1 MAEEVL
7 TITPDTTEVDGALG
21 NVLDADGNIVS
32 TDPVVSGSWSV
43 DDASLGSIA
52 TPDGLSTVVSLT
64 GSPGTLSVRFSGVTE
79 SGAAVTGGGQI
90 VLAAAPTPPISGAV
104 SVEVILTAVAPT
116 PAPSPDP
123 TPTPDPTPAPAAEF
137 FTFTGDSTTI
147 DASAWPKADVV
158 GANGEVLY
166 THATSDPFD
175 ASVWV
180 VYTGATQPAPAA

>member
-21 NVLDADGNIVS
+21 NVLDADGNVIS

-90 VLAAAPTPPISGAV
+90 VLAAAPAPPASGAV

-116 PAPSPDP
+116 PAPSP
-123 TPTPDPTPAPAAEF
+123 EF

-147 DASAWPKADVV
+147 DATAWPKADVV

-180 VYTGATQPAPAA
+180 VYTGATQPAPAPAP